1 MRISHW
7 SSDVCSSDLVLPIDP
22 NLALVEIDEAG
33 DGAQQRGLAAAARPE
48 QAEEL
53 TLPEGDR
60 HGIERRHAAVALRR
74 VAHVDRA
81 HRSPPKR
88 YSRAMISMMPME
100 SRMMIVETALISKSE
115 EHTSELPVTNAH
127 IVCRLLLEK
136 KKNK

>member
-53 TLPEGDR
+53 ALPDGDR
-60 HGIERRHAAVALRR
+60 HGIERRHAAVARSDERR
-74 VAHVDRA
+74 VGTECVRTC
-81 HRSPPKR
+81 RSRCSP
-88 YSRAMISMMPME
+88 YHS
-100 SRMMIVETALISKSE
+100 
-115 EHTSELPVTNAH
+115 
-127 IVCRLLLEK
+127 EK
-136 KKNK
+136 KSHT